1 MPDLIETRPPA
12 KFLLS
17 FAKMK
22 LIIKKY
28 VFNIY
33 YIFIYNIL
41 LKTWLAG
48 EAKLLASWRS
58 PPPNIPPL
66 PDTIFLRK
74 KLLEGLAGGEGASWL
89 ALPGR
94 ALLSFAAPSNK
105 GFGGE
110 ARKKEYII
118 FLKRSAGWRS

>member
-1 MPDLIETRPPA
+1 M
-12 KFLLS
+12 
-17 FAKMK
+17 
-22 LIIKKY
+22 
-28 VFNIY
+28 
-33 YIFIYNIL
+33 

-58 PPPNIPPL
+58 PPPEHSPPS
-66 PDTIFLRK
+66 PYPYYIYIYNNRGGG
-74 KLLEGLAGGEGASWL
+74 GLAGGEGASWL

-110 ARKKEYII
+110 ARKK
-118 FLKRSAGWRS
+118 